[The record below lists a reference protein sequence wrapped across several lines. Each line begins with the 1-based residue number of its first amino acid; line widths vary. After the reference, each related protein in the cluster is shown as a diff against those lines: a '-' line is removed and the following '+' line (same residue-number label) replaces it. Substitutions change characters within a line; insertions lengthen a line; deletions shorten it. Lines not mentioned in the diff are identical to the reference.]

1 MNEEDFNND
10 KKGEKNIFIKNE
22 MNQDLFDLEE
32 SNKVLNEKLENLENY
47 YKNKNNE
54 LEFELEKKEILIN
67 KLYYDKELLNATI
80 ETMKKEI
87 KKIEEE
93 KEDLSK
99 EKSELFISFS
109 DIINYNEELKIEVQN
124 LKDKYESIKK
134 ENEEKKPK
142 TIKKNQSIQT
152 LSIIEDNI
160 KTNLQKLGINNTIIT
175 KNDVNSIIIFL
186 LKYCNTNV
194 INKNNLF
201 KLEQENKI
209 LKNNYEK
216 NVNELKKLNIIINSC
231 KNDKVKLE
239 NLVSEK
245 ENKINDLKN
254 EIKEKD
260 DNLNLKF
267 VETKKDEIKLENLKS
282 ELDKISN
289 EYNNFK
295 NNMSNKLLELNQE
308 YINTLQ
314 IQKEM
319 ILLNKLF
326 ESHLTNSKNDN
337 NLNKVKEQILKIK
350 TLANKND
357 IDNSNNNNKIN
368 NETIDSI
375 TLKIKD
381 ILKFIFESYLNIS
394 KQLYSQFKNINERIN
409 NTTNNGKRKFILEL
423 KGLLEKYSKIIEIN
437 DIKKQFNNQ
446 INKFNEMNLDD
457 CISFIFSIL
466 DNLIIKI
473 LNQENNNFNKCDKI
487 NNYYYKQNNF
497 NDFDIKK
504 KIQKKG
510 KELLELEAE
519 LKKLNDLQMNNKK

>member
-1 MNEEDFNND
+1 
-10 KKGEKNIFIKNE
+10 
-22 MNQDLFDLEE
+22 
-32 SNKVLNEKLENLENY
+32 
-47 YKNKNNE
+47 
-54 LEFELEKKEILIN
+54 
-67 KLYYDKELLNATI
+67 
-80 ETMKKEI
+80 
-87 KKIEEE
+87 
-93 KEDLSK
+93 
-99 EKSELFISFS
+99 
-109 DIINYNEELKIEVQN
+109 
-124 LKDKYESIKK
+124 
-134 ENEEKKPK
+134 
-142 TIKKNQSIQT
+142 
-152 LSIIEDNI
+152 
-160 KTNLQKLGINNTIIT
+160 
-175 KNDVNSIIIFL
+175 
-186 LKYCNTNV
+186 
-194 INKNNLF
+194 
-201 KLEQENKI
+201 
-209 LKNNYEK
+209 
-216 NVNELKKLNIIINSC
+216 
-231 KNDKVKLE
+231 
-239 NLVSEK
+239 
-245 ENKINDLKN
+245 
-254 EIKEKD
+254 
-260 DNLNLKF
+260 
-267 VETKKDEIKLENLKS
+267 
-282 ELDKISN
+282 
-289 EYNNFK
+289 
-295 NNMSNKLLELNQE
+295 MSNKLLELNQE

-394 KQLYSQFKNINERIN
+394 KQLYSQFKNINERVN

-457 CISFIFSIL
+457 CISFILSIL